1 MQVKIFTN
9 CGYNELAMANLFDY
23 LKWRG
28 DLTFKQSPF
37 NPVDNIIFTQ
47 LAYLPLDGIVPDPDE
62 DRGITIAQAAV
73 ILAEKLANNT
83 LERPLL
89 FKDDPALMQAIG
101 QSERFKNCHLH
112 SYVNHM
118 DIVHEMQF
126 SALCINMKFATF
138 IAYRGTDVS
147 LVGWKED
154 FNMSFSAVIPAQI
167 EAVSYLQ
174 KIAKKINGPLIP
186 GGHSKGGNLAIYA
199 AACCTGRTQRR
210 IACIYSNDAPGFHQS
225 FIESDGFQKI
235 RQRIHSFVPQTSII
249 GMLFEHG
256 NDSTVIKSS
265 QTGILQH
272 EQYSWEVTHNDM
284 SRLDQVDQGSRYIDK
299 TLRDWLGS
307 LDKEH
312 LRIFSDTLY
321 GILYDAEIRSFAETD
336 IDWLKAA
343 GLMIQSLGN
352 IDPTTRK
359 NIGKILAA
367 LFGAATKN
375 IDTLLPEKK
384 PQKLISK

>member
-1 MQVKIFTN
+1 
-9 CGYNELAMANLFDY
+9 MANLFDY

-28 DLTFKQSPF
+28 DLTFEHSPF

-47 LAYLPLDGIVPDPDE
+47 LAYLPLDGIVPGPDE
-62 DRGITIAQAAV
+62 NGSITIAQTAA
-73 ILAEKLANNT
+73 IIAERLANNA
-83 LERPLL
+83 LGGPIL
-89 FKDDPALMQAIG
+89 FKDDPSFIDAIG
-101 QSERFKNCHLH
+101 QTERFKNCRLH
-112 SYVNHM
+112 SFVNHS
-118 DIVHEMQF
+118 DVVQEMQF
-126 SALCINMKFATF
+126 AALCIDMGFATF
-138 IAYRGTDVS
+138 VAFRGTDVS
-147 LVGWKED
+147 IVGWKED
-154 FNMSFSAVIPAQI
+154 INMSFSAVIPAQL

-174 KIAKKINGPLIP
+174 KIAKKTSGPLVP

-199 AACCTGRTQRR
+199 AACCNAKTCRR
-210 IACIYSNDAPGFHQS
+210 IADIYSNDAPGFHQG

-256 NDSTVIKSS
+256 NDSIVIKSS

-272 EQYSWEVTHNDM
+272 EQYSWEITHNDM

-299 TLRDWLGS
+299 TLREWLGN

-312 LRIFSDTLY
+312 LRLFSDTLY
-321 GILYDAEIRSFAETD
+321 GLLNEAEIRSFSETD

-343 GLMIQSLGN
+343 VRMIQYLIN
-352 IDPTTRK
+352 VDPTTSK
-359 NIGKILAA
+359 NIRDTLAA

-384 PQKLISK
+384 PLKLDSK